1 MEFNDGV
8 RIAEVYKML
17 QDGVIPVEPELKQP
31 ILDLITTQ
39 GIETVKGK
47 RWWSREH
54 PLAFLSRL
62 VQELEE
68 IITAKKTDG
77 EELTEEALESTR
89 AVRVRLYRVL
99 RAVRTLK
106 KSESEEEDS

>member
-1 MEFNDGV
+1 MSDYQDGI

-17 QDGVIPVEPELKQP
+17 NDGVIPVEPELKQT
-31 ILDLITTQ
+31 ILDLFTTQ

-54 PLAFLSRL
+54 PLEFLSRL

-68 IITAKKTDG
+68 IIIAKKTHEG
-77 EELTEEALESTR
+77 SEMTEPEIDLYRS
-89 AVRVRLYRVL
+89 VRVRLYRVL

-106 KSESEEEDS
+106 KSEDGEA